1 MPEFKVGDRVVVDK
15 DLKSTIEAVQYLAG
29 RETVVLEDTPCES
42 NSVMVRSLLDP
53 EDYWW
58 VNPEQLTPVI
68 SPPSTI
74 ESCLKFLTEQ
84 GFSVTLTKG

>member
-29 RETVVLEDTPCES
+29 RETVVLEDTPCGS
-42 NSVMVRSLLDP
+42 NSVMVKSLLDP

-58 VNPEQLTPVI
+58 VNPEQLTLAI

-74 ESCLKFLTEQ
+74 ESCIKFLTEQ
-84 GFSVTLTKG
+84 GFSVTPTKG